1 MLSEAYSAEE
11 AAELRKFA
19 LFLELQLRNMSAH
32 EKLQDMNVNLDK
44 KVDEKT
50 IEYNDLINRQKEFI
64 SVISHE
70 IKAPITNAVFQ
81 SDGILDDLE
90 S

>member
-1 MLSEAYSAEE
+1 METYA
-11 AAELRKFA
+11 
-19 LFLELQLRNMSAH
+19 Q
-32 EKLQDMNVNLDK
+32 LQDVSINLDR

-50 IEYNDLINRQKEFI
+50 IEYNDLINKQKEFI

-81 SDGILDDLE
+81 SDGLLDDLE
-90 S
+90 T